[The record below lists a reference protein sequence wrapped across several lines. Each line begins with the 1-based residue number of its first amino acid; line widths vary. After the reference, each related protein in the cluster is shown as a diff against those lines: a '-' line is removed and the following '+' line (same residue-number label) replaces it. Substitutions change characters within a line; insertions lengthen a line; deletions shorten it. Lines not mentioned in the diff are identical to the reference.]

1 MLKIIFSSTGF
12 VFAAPILTFIVM
24 IVDLELNDYGFFN
37 RYYVNPMR
45 IDYYNQ
51 THYLR

>member
-1 MLKIIFSSTGF
+1 
-12 VFAAPILTFIVM
+12 M
-24 IVDLELNDYGFFN
+24 IVDLELNDYGFFI

-51 THYLR
+51 KHYLRKILHLQKQRKTLEE